1 MGCRTNKVADSRLDE
16 HANHGRNSPLDT
28 TLSELVQLKLYRTV
42 TFLAYPPLDLPLFF
56 SILQLIELGPFM
68 LVFAQEWD
76 DGFSSMIKISV
87 SCSHT
92 SYDVLVGG
100 GLLTHSGSLVTQI
113 LSPSRCA
120 VVTDSNVAKHHLK
133 PVLASLENVGFQPL
147 TLVIP
152 SGEQSKSF
160 CQVYNLCHS
169 MIIAGLDR
177 KSVLFSLGGGV
188 IGDLSGFVAAI
199 FQRGIPL
206 VQLPTTVTSQVD
218 SSVGGKTGVNVSAGK
233 NLIGAFHQPQLVI
246 VDPLTLNTLP
256 NREYWEGFA
265 EIVKH
270 AVIRDTAMLEI
281 LPPKRLQDLS
291 TLIVRNIAVKSALVA
306 SDERD
311 ERGVRALLNFGHTI
325 GHGIETAAGYGSL
338 LHGEAIS
345 LGIMAALWLSV
356 RFSGLLQSELEHV
369 AGILRRL
376 SLPIVLPDRIP
387 TECVLTAMRKDK
399 KFEQGKLRFVLTH
412 RLGSAYLSDEVNL
425 QDARHAV
432 EFLRKFI

>member
-1 MGCRTNKVADSRLDE
+1 MSMPIMEEIL
-16 HANHGRNSPLDT
+16 PLDT

-42 TFLAYPPLDLPLFF
+42 TSLAYPPLDLPLFF
-56 SILQLIELGPFM
+56 
-68 LVFAQEWD
+68 
-76 DGFSSMIKISV
+76 
-87 SCSHT
+87 
-92 SYDVLVGG
+92 
-100 GLLTHSGSLVTQI
+100 
-113 LSPSRCA
+113 

-387 TECVLTAMRKDK
+387 TECVLTAMRNEK